1 MLKQTS
7 KPGNNLA
14 RKAWNFFGGGTV
26 GVLLAS
32 VLGIILLNPNLK
44 FGLGLIHLSYD
55 LPYAIRPYIQ
65 PQEAAIV
72 YLDED
77 SHKILNQPYDA
88 PWNRSLHAQLIN
100 RMTAEGAKAVVF
112 DIVFSDPGSNP
123 QTDQELANAIRANGK
138 VVLAADYVP
147 TGYGRAGVD
156 AYQIVPPYDPFLD
169 AAAAI
174 GSDEMNPDDDLV
186 MRKQILMLPDDQI
199 ATMSW
204 AAAKVGGAAVTK
216 DDKNRLVSR
225 WLNYYGPAT
234 TIPNVSFYQAILT
247 NSPDYV
253 PTGYFSNKVVFV
265 GAHLFT
271 KFSGERKDEYP
282 TPYSRWDKE
291 HPFMPGV
298 EIQATVFLNLLRG
311 DWLSRLP
318 DNTERIILLIC
329 GVVFGFGLVR
339 FRPLTAT
346 GMSILLALLVS
357 ISAYLSFVH
366 LRIWFPWLLLEV
378 QIFVALAWSVVY
390 NSIRL
395 YVQNKLFE
403 ASLEM
408 YLSPKLVKKFAAN
421 KDLLKPGAKKETLT
435 ILFSDIASFTSISE
449 GMDSDDLAKH
459 MNSYFQTAVSGCI
472 HHTDGT
478 IVKYI
483 GDAIFAFWNAPDPQ
497 DDHQLRACEAGL
509 KFRDQPPQFMNGQQ
523 LITRIGL
530 HTGVANVGNFG
541 STARVDYTAL
551 GENINLASR
560 MEGLNKYLG
569 TEVLITQETFDGI
582 KGRLVA
588 RFLGLFRLKGFERS
602 VGVYELVGTP
612 DKAEN
617 FRALHETFAAALKL
631 FSEKKLAGAE
641 TAFQKVLEINPK
653 DGPSKFYLKHLAEL
667 KEHPLPEDWSG
678 EVELKE
684 K

>member
-1 MLKQTS
+1 MPKETS
-7 KPGNNLA
+7 KPGNSLA
-14 RKAWNFFGGGTV
+14 RRAWDSFSGGIIGALLAAGI
-26 GVLLAS
+26 GVLL
-32 VLGIILLNPNLK
+32 LYLK
-44 FGLGLIHLSYD
+44 FGIGLIHLSYD
-55 LPYAIRPYIQ
+55 LPYSIRPAIRP
-65 PQEAAIV
+65 QEAVIV
-72 YLDED
+72 YMDDD
-77 SHKILNQPYDA
+77 SFKILNQPYNA
-88 PWNRSLHAQLIN
+88 PWDRSLHAQLLN
-100 RMTAEGAKAVVF
+100 RLTAAGAKAVVF
-112 DIVFSDPGSNP
+112 DIVFSDATKPE
-123 QTDQELANAIRANGK
+123 DDKEFAEAIRKNGK
-138 VVLAADYVP
+138 VVIAADVVP
-147 TGYGRAGVD
+147 AGYGTGGVL
-156 AYQIVPPYDPFLD
+156 AKQIIPPYDPFID
-169 AAAAI
+169 AGATI
-174 GSDEMNPDDDLV
+174 GTDETAPDDDLV
-186 MRKQILMLPDDQI
+186 IRHQVLLTHDDILP
-199 ATMSW
+199 TMSW
-204 AAAKVGGAAVTK
+204 AAAQIIGAPVTTNA
-216 DDKNRLVSR
+216 DNEFVLR
-225 WLNYYGPAT
+225 WMNYYGPAT
-234 TIPNVSFYQAILT
+234 TIPNVSYYRVFST
-247 NSPDYV
+247 NAVDAVPPDF
-253 PTGYFSNKVVFV
+253 FSNKVVFI
-265 GAHLFT
+265 GPHLLT
-271 KFSGERKDEYP
+271 KYAGERKDEYP
-282 TPYSRWDKE
+282 TPYSRWAKQY
-291 HPFMPGV
+291 PFTPGT
-298 EIQATVFLNLLRG
+298 EIQATAFLNLARG
-311 DWLSRLP
+311 DWLNSLSP
-318 DNTERIILLIC
+318 NAELAVFIVC
-329 GVVFGFGLVR
+329 GALFGFGLARV
-339 FRPLTAT
+339 RPLPAV
-346 GMSILLALLVS
+346 GISFLLAILVC

-378 QIFVALAWSVVY
+378 EIFVALAWSVVY

-421 KDLLKPGAKKETLT
+421 RDLLKPGAKKETLT

-449 GMDSDDLAKH
+449 GMDSDELAKH

-582 KGRLVA
+582 QGRLVA

-612 DKAEN
+612 DKAES
-617 FRALHETFAAALKL
+617 FRALHEVFAAALKL
-631 FSEKKLAGAE
+631 FSEKKLAEAE
-641 TAFQKVLEINPK
+641 AAFQKVLAINPK

-667 KEHPLPEDWSG
+667 KEHPLPENWNG